1 MPAFS
6 HQESEG
12 RSMISRHSLFA
23 GLAAGL
29 TCFALAGAAGAAD
42 SHHWTYE
49 GATGPDHWAELSS
62 EFKTCQIGQKQTPIN
77 LTGAARGNEAAPK
90 FDYHAFPIKIL
101 NNGHTIQVNAA
112 PGSSITIGET
122 KYELAQF
129 HFHHPSEHLLDG
141 KAFEIELHLVHKSA
155 AGGLAVVGVFLKQ
168 GKENAALKAVFDQM
182 PAKEAPAAEVKGSVD
197 PAQLLPAAR
206 GFYRYAGSLTTP
218 PCSEGIVWTVF
229 KEPIELSP
237 AQAKQ
242 FSDLFENNARPVQSL
257 HGRSLVEVD

>member
-1 MPAFS
+1 MVLM
-6 HQESEG
+6 
-12 RSMISRHSLFA
+12 RSIFA
-23 GLAAGL
+23 GAICA
-29 TCFALAGAAGAAD
+29 AAGAMLSGAVLAAD
-42 SHHWTYE
+42 GAHQWTYE

-62 EFKTCQIGQKQTPIN
+62 DFKTCQAGQKQTPIN
-77 LTGAARGNEAAPK
+77 LTGAARGDEPAPQ
-90 FDYHAFPIKIL
+90 FDYRSFPIKIL

-112 PGSSITIGET
+112 PGSSISIGGT

-129 HFHHPSEHLLDG
+129 HFHHPSEHLLNG

-155 AGGLAVVGVFLKQ
+155 AGGLAVVGVFLKP

-182 PAKEAPAAEVKGSVD
+182 PREKGPEVAAQGSVD
-197 PAQLLPAAR
+197 PAQLLPANR

-229 KEPIELSP
+229 KEPVELSP

-242 FSDLFENNARPVQSL
+242 FSDLFKNNARPIQSL
-257 HGRSLVEVD
+257 HGRPLVEVGAGL